1 MEDPTMSDLQTH
13 IDNLET
19 HIDALP
25 TDTPTWQSV
34 VDAMGEIFFLLNEL
48 KDITVGDINECCYDK

>member
-1 MEDPTMSDLQTH
+1 MSDLQTH

-34 VDAMGEIFFLLNEL
+34 VDAFGEVFFLINEL
-48 KDITVGDINECCYDK
+48 ATIATDNTAVYDK

>member
-25 TDTPTWQSV
+25 TDTETWQNV
-34 VDAMGEIFFLLNEL
+34 VDAFGEVFFLINEL
-48 KDITVGDINECCYDK
+48 ATIATDSSAVYDK

>member
-1 MEDPTMSDLQTH
+1 MSDLQTH

-19 HIDALP
+19 YIDAIP
-25 TDTPTWQSV
+25 TDTQTWENL

-48 KDITVGDINECCYDK
+48 KDIVIDFEAIYDK

>member
-1 MEDPTMSDLQTH
+1 MY
-13 IDNLET
+13 NLET

-48 KDITVGDINECCYDK
+48 AEIAVDSTAIYDK